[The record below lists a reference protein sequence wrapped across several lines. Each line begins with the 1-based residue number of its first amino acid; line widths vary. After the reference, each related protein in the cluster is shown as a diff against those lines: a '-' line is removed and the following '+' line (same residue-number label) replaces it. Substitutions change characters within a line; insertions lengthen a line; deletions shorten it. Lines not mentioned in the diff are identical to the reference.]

1 VKSPLARA
9 YWLVTLAAVLAS
21 ALFLAFSAASGP
33 PGFPLDDGWIHQT
46 YARNLAEYGEWAFV
60 PGTPSAGS
68 TSPLW
73 TLLLVPAYLLSLP
86 PLAWSYLLGT
96 AILVW
101 LGWAAMA
108 VWQALWPA
116 AGHSWLPGLAT
127 VLSWP
132 LVWAAGSGMETLL
145 FAALGLSLCAHY
157 VRAGPQPAPWLG
169 LGAGALILVRP
180 EGVLLLALLAAGLAS
195 QRAWRALLGLLLLA
209 LLPLL
214 PYFALNVVLSGQW
227 WPNTLYAKQAEY
239 EVLLQEPIWR
249 RGLRLFYL
257 SAGGPETGWRGISGA
272 RLLLLPGLI
281 WAGYRAARAD
291 GQQRLLVQLLPLI
304 WATGHVGAYAWRLPV
319 TYQHGRYLLAVVPIW
334 IVFGLHGWT
343 LLLGTYSRR
352 RLIRQ
357 VAGLSYGLIL
367 LLFLF
372 LGAQAY
378 ATDVAFIEAEM
389 ATTARWLRDNTP
401 PDALVAAHDIGAIGY
416 FSERP
421 LLDLAGLVSPEI
433 IPFIADERAVA
444 GYIRERGAAYL
455 VTAPG
460 WPYEQI
466 TSAVGAELVY
476 ETGYE
481 WTRAQGVNNMAV
493 YRLPAGEP

>member
-9 YWLVTLAAVLAS
+9 YWLVALAAVLAS
-21 ALFLAFSAASGP
+21 ALFLAYSAASGR

-73 TLLLVPAYLLSLP
+73 TLLLFPAYLLSLP

-108 VWQALWPA
+108 LWQALWPA

-132 LVWAAGSGMETLL
+132 LVWAADSGMETLL

-157 VRAGPQPAPWLG
+157 VRAVPQPAPWLG

-195 QRAWRALLGLLLLA
+195 QRAWRALLGFLLLA

-227 WPNTLYAKQAEY
+227 WPNTLLRQTGRIWGAFSRNRSGGAEY
-239 EVLLQEPIWR
+239 ACSTSARAALR
-249 RGLRLFYL
+249 R
-257 SAGGPETGWRGISGA
+257 AGAAS
-272 RLLLLPGLI
+272 
-281 WAGYRAARAD
+281 AARACC
-291 GQQRLLVQLLPLI
+291 
-304 WATGHVGAYAWRLPV
+304 YC
-319 TYQHGRYLLAVVPIW
+319 
-334 IVFGLHGWT
+334 
-343 LLLGTYSRR
+343 
-352 RLIRQ
+352 
-357 VAGLSYGLIL
+357 
-367 LLFLF
+367 
-372 LGAQAY
+372 
-378 ATDVAFIEAEM
+378 
-389 ATTARWLRDNTP
+389 RD
-401 PDALVAAHDIGAIGY
+401 
-416 FSERP
+416 
-421 LLDLAGLVSPEI
+421 
-433 IPFIADERAVA
+433 
-444 GYIRERGAAYL
+444 
-455 VTAPG
+455 
-460 WPYEQI
+460 
-466 TSAVGAELVY
+466 
-476 ETGYE
+476 
-481 WTRAQGVNNMAV
+481 
-493 YRLPAGEP
+493 